1 MNVVCYLVYFKILH
15 LTLCLKQHPRFGW
28 LIIKETGT
36 KSQKYLSNI
45 GICMLVF
52 FSDCSYLC
60 CPDMCFSYIFSLQC
74 LFGIDLKFLRELPN
88 TNSTSS
94 LIFGSWSTLPGGY
107 FCYFFFCKIIVKSL

>member
-1 MNVVCYLVYFKILH
+1 MGVRKNPEKLSLSKLYYNVVPSIVFLVWMNVVCYLGYFKILH

-52 FSDCSYLC
+52 F
-60 CPDMCFSYIFSLQC
+60 F
-74 LFGIDLKFLRELPN
+74 
-88 TNSTSS
+88 
-94 LIFGSWSTLPGGY
+94 
-107 FCYFFFCKIIVKSL
+107 

>member
-45 GICMLVF
+45 GTCMLVF

-60 CPDMCFSYIFSLQC
+60 CSDVFFIHFLFTMLVRNQFEIFEVASKYKFYI
-74 LFGIDLKFLRELPN
+74 KFD
-88 TNSTSS
+88 
-94 LIFGSWSTLPGGY
+94 FGSLLILPGGY
-107 FCYFFFCKIIVKSL
+107 FCCFFFLKNYC

>member
-1 MNVVCYLVYFKILH
+1 MVYFKILH

-52 FSDCSYLC
+52 F
-60 CPDMCFSYIFSLQC
+60 F
-74 LFGIDLKFLRELPN
+74 
-88 TNSTSS
+88 
-94 LIFGSWSTLPGGY
+94 
-107 FCYFFFCKIIVKSL
+107 

>member
-1 MNVVCYLVYFKILH
+1 MLWESEKSRKIEPQQIILVPSIVFLVWMNVVCYLVYFKILH

-52 FSDCSYLC
+52 F
-60 CPDMCFSYIFSLQC
+60 F
-74 LFGIDLKFLRELPN
+74 
-88 TNSTSS
+88 
-94 LIFGSWSTLPGGY
+94 
-107 FCYFFFCKIIVKSL
+107 